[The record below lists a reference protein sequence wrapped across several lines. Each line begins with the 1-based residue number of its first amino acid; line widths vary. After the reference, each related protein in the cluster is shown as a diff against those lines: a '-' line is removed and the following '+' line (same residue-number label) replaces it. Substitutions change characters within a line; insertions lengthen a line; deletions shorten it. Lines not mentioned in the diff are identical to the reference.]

1 MNTRFQYLLLLL
13 GFGVAVQ
20 GCNLTSETVRFSPQ
34 LQVRQTD
41 IGQGKVL
48 GLNVAD
54 VRADK
59 KVGIVGDPNIPNV
72 NTITVSAEDDSP
84 SAVYRQ
90 TADAL
95 TKLGFKVEPASDA
108 TERALRLEIRELQYE
123 SLKRPFTYDAKA
135 KVLVGAVARNGGEHY
150 ERTYESEETSTT
162 GSPPSQGA
170 ISKTI
175 NGLLSTAIDDVLGD
189 RQLMAVLAK

>member
-1 MNTRFQYLLLLL
+1 MNARFQLLLVLL
-13 GFGVAVQ
+13 GLGVAVQ
-20 GCNLTSETVRFSPQ
+20 GCNLTSETVHFAPH

-41 IGQGKVL
+41 IGQGKVV

-54 VRADK
+54 MRADK
-59 KVGIVGDPNIPNV
+59 KVGIVGDPNIKS
-72 NTITVSAEDDSP
+72 ITVSAEDDSP
-84 SAVYRQ
+84 SAVYQQ

-108 TERALRLEIRELQYE
+108 TERALRIEIRELQYE

-135 KVLVGAVARNGGEHY
+135 RVLVGAIARNGGDRY
-150 ERTYESEETSTT
+150 ERTYETEETSTT
-162 GSPPSQGA
+162 GSPPGQSA